1 VSASKP
7 RISIIGL
14 GMIGSSIGLAL
25 RQAEVTSAVIGH
37 DVSQPVAN
45 QAKKMEAVDKVHW
58 NLISACDKSDLIV
71 LALPVEAVGETLGF
85 IGPELKP
92 NAVVFDTASLK
103 RPVMD
108 WADEHL
114 ADSAHFVGGDPI
126 LNRAYSE
133 SWGVE
138 AARADLFQGGLFCLV
153 PSPTASEAAVKL
165 VTDLVTI
172 LGATSLFMD
181 AGEHDGLVA
190 GVEHL
195 PGLLALA
202 MLETVIDQPAWR
214 ELRKVAGPGFEAGT
228 QLVRPNAPD
237 DSELYLRNKDNLL
250 RWIDAL
256 SVSLGS
262 VRELVAGDDA
272 EALAGRLSHALEER
286 QKWMADRTRGD
297 WSEGVRVEMPEPQS
311 FMESLFG
318 SFWRRK
324 PKEGS

>member
-1 VSASKP
+1 MSASKP
-7 RISIIGL
+7 RVSIIGL

-37 DVSQPVAN
+37 DIAQPVAN

-58 NLISACDKSDLIV
+58 NLISACDESDLII
-71 LALPVEAVGETLGF
+71 LALPLEAVGETMGF

-92 NAVVFDTASLK
+92 GAVVFDTASLK

-108 WADEHL
+108 WAAEHL
-114 ADSAHFVGGDPI
+114 TDSVHFVGGDPI
-126 LNRAYSE
+126 LNTAYSE
-133 SWGVE
+133 RWGVE

-153 PSPTASEAAVKL
+153 PSPKASEAAVKL

-181 AGEHDGLVA
+181 AAEHDGLVG

-195 PGLLALA
+195 PSILALA
-202 MLETVIDQPAWR
+202 MLETVIDRPAWR
-214 ELRKVAGPGFEAGT
+214 ELRKVAGPGFEAST
-228 QLVRPNAPD
+228 QLVMPNSPD
-237 DSELYLRNKDNLL
+237 SSELYLLNRDNLL
-250 RWIDAL
+250 RWIDTL
-256 SVSLGS
+256 SASLGS
-262 VRELVAGDDA
+262 VRELLAGEDA
-272 EALAGRLSHALEER
+272 EALAERFSRALEER

-297 WSEGVRVEMPEPQS
+297 WTEGVRVEMPEPQS
-311 FMESLFG
+311 FMQSLFG

-324 PKEGS
+324 PKEES